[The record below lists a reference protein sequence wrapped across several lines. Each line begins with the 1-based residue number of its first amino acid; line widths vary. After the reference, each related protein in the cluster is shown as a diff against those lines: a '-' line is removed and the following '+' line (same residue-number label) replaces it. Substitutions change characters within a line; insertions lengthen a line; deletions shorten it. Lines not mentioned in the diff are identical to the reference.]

1 MKKCEL
7 CSMDATHLS
16 IDKDSLAHSY
26 CKHHTPSGLKKINQ
40 SQIFSV
46 LKTYRILFVLAGLMF
61 FYMLGRYYFLSNY
74 GLDNVLNDFMA
85 GFFMF
90 FGALQLNSLS
100 STSEALKKYD
110 PLAQKFSW
118 YAGLYPF
125 VFFFFGLLL
134 HFHSASMIVSLL
146 TIPMLGIQTLGII
159 NVLKSGAN
167 IECACAGT
175 RFSLPLSY
183 VTVVENLIM
192 VTMSIAMIIIYFL

>member
-7 CSMDATHLS
+7 CSMDATHLLV
-16 IDKDSLAHSY
+16 DKDSLVHSY
-26 CKHHTPSGLKKINQ
+26 CKHHAPSGSKKINQ
-40 SQIFSV
+40 SHILPV
-46 LKTYRILFVLAGLMF
+46 LKTYRILFLLVGLIF
-61 FYMLGRYYFLSNY
+61 LYMLGRYYFLSNY
-74 GLDNVLNDFMA
+74 GLDNILNDFMA

-90 FGALQLNSLS
+90 FGAFQLNSLS

-118 YAGLYPF
+118 YVGLYPF

-134 HFHSASMIVSLL
+134 HFHSASLIVSLL
-146 TIPMLGIQTLGII
+146 TIPMLGIQTMGII
-159 NVLKSGAN
+159 KALKSGAN

-175 RFSLPLSY
+175 KFSLPLSY